1 MLEKEV
7 LKFKEN
13 NNYEENYENKIL
25 FEELINNF
33 DLELLEARTKRQQE
47 LGEFEMAKK
56 ELDPIYKIRNYVKN
70 KWINRP
76 KTKEEYKKMK
86 EEFLRLQYII
96 SVASELILKNDK
108 RMEQYIKDISKVEPK
123 WDIRGNRVDQF
134 TQDKYS
140 KYPYITINTD
150 LFYYGNGFKVDD
162 KNLADKKVLKRFII
176 NHEYGHLYEYLKKFI
191 EGDNNPKIVDTMNGD
206 TKEIF

>member
-13 NNYEENYENKIL
+13 NNYEENYENKTL

-70 KWINRP
+70 KWTNRP

-108 RMEQYIKDISKVEPK
+108 RMEQYIKDISKNEPK

-150 LFYYGNGFKVDD
+150 LFYYGNKFKPYELD
-162 KNLADKKVLKRFII
+162 KEILKKIMI
-176 NHEYGHLYEYLKKFI
+176 NHE
-191 EGDNNPKIVDTMNGD
+191 
-206 TKEIF
+206 

>member
-13 NNYEENYENKIL
+13 NNCEENYENKTL
-25 FEELINNF
+25 FEELINDF

-70 KWINRP
+70 KWTNRP

-86 EEFLRLQYII
+86 EEFLRLQCII

-123 WDIRGNRVDQF
+123 WDIRGNRIDQF

-150 LFYYGNGFKVDD
+150 LFYYENKFKSYELD
-162 KNLADKKVLKRFII
+162 KEILKKFII
-176 NHEYGHLYEYLKKFI
+176 NHEYDNLYEYLKNFVEI
-191 EGDNNPKIVDTMNGD
+191 NNNPKIANIMNSD

>member
-13 NNYEENYENKIL
+13 NNNYEENYENKTL

-76 KTKEEYKKMK
+76 KIKEEYKKMK

-150 LFYYGNGFKVDD
+150 LFYYENKFKSYELD
-162 KNLADKKVLKRFII
+162 KEILKKFII
-176 NHEYGHLYEYLKKFI
+176 NHEYDNLYEYLKSFV
-191 EGDNNPKIVDTMNGD
+191 E
-206 TKEIF
+206 

>member
-7 LKFKEN
+7 LKFKES

-70 KWINRP
+70 KWTNRP

-150 LFYYGNGFKVDD
+150 LFYYENKFKSYELD
-162 KNLADKKVLKRFII
+162 KEILKKIII
-176 NHEYGHLYEYLKKFI
+176 NHEYDNLYEYLKSFVEI
-191 EGDNNPKIVDTMNGD
+191 NNNPKIVDTMNGD

>member
-13 NNYEENYENKIL
+13 NNYEKNYENKTL

-70 KWINRP
+70 KWTNRP

-123 WDIRGNRVDQF
+123 WDIRGNRVEQF

-150 LFYYGNGFKVDD
+150 LFYYENKFKSYKLD
-162 KNLADKKVLKRFII
+162 KEILKKFII
-176 NHEYGHLYEYLKKFI
+176 NHEYDNLYEYFKNFVEI
-191 EGDNNPKIVDTMNGD
+191 NNNPKIANIMNSD

>member
-1 MLEKEV
+1 MLEKEI

-13 NNYEENYENKIL
+13 NNYEESYENKTL

-70 KWINRP
+70 KWTNRP
-76 KTKEEYKKMK
+76 KTKEEYKKTK

-123 WDIRGNRVDQF
+123 WDIRGNRIDQF

-150 LFYYGNGFKVDD
+150 LFYYENKFKFYELD
-162 KNLADKKVLKRFII
+162 KEILKKFII
-176 NHEYGHLYEYLKKFI
+176 NHEYDNLYEYLKNFVEI
-191 EGDNNPKIVDTMNGD
+191 NNNPKIANIMNSA

>member
-13 NNYEENYENKIL
+13 NNYEENYENKTL

-70 KWINRP
+70 KWTNRP

-96 SVASELILKNDK
+96 SVASELILKNNK

-150 LFYYGNGFKVDD
+150 LFYYESKFKSYELD
-162 KNLADKKVLKRFII
+162 KEILKKFII
-176 NHEYGHLYEYLKKFI
+176 NHEYDNLYEYLKNFVEI
-191 EGDNNPKIVDTMNGD
+191 NNNPKIANIMNSD

>member
-70 KWINRP
+70 KWTNRP

-150 LFYYGNGFKVDD
+150 LFYYENKFKSYELD
-162 KNLADKKVLKRFII
+162 KEILKKIII
-176 NHEYGHLYEYLKKFI
+176 NHEYDNLYEYLKSFV

>member
-56 ELDPIYKIRNYVKN
+56 RIRS
-70 KWINRP
+70 
-76 KTKEEYKKMK
+76 
-86 EEFLRLQYII
+86 YI
-96 SVASELILKNDK
+96 
-108 RMEQYIKDISKVEPK
+108 
-123 WDIRGNRVDQF
+123 
-134 TQDKYS
+134 
-140 KYPYITINTD
+140 
-150 LFYYGNGFKVDD
+150 
-162 KNLADKKVLKRFII
+162 
-176 NHEYGHLYEYLKKFI
+176 
-191 EGDNNPKIVDTMNGD
+191 
-206 TKEIF
+206 

>member
-70 KWINRP
+70 KWTNRP

-86 EEFLRLQYII
+86 E
-96 SVASELILKNDK
+96 
-108 RMEQYIKDISKVEPK
+108 
-123 WDIRGNRVDQF
+123 
-134 TQDKYS
+134 
-140 KYPYITINTD
+140 
-150 LFYYGNGFKVDD
+150 
-162 KNLADKKVLKRFII
+162 
-176 NHEYGHLYEYLKKFI
+176 
-191 EGDNNPKIVDTMNGD
+191 
-206 TKEIF
+206 